1 MTGQGGAPISG
12 SAEADP
18 FDRSTSG
25 EGGAVDSVVVDLGAD
40 SEAPA
45 TDIGTTWDDKPAPR
59 PFLPA
64 FDGLDGLLLASTV
77 ALLVFGVMMVMTASA
92 HYALLLEGNAWSY
105 GIKQGVGI
113 ALGLFGAAVVLVM
126 PYRWLQA
133 GAFGYWVAAVIALGL
148 VQSPLGH
155 AAKGAPRW
163 ISLGAF
169 NLQPSEM
176 AKVCLAL
183 VLARHFHLNAG
194 RMRDVFGVVLPALV
208 FYVTPLVFLTILQ
221 SDLGQVVLLFG
232 ITIVALF
239 VAGLD
244 LIWMAQV
251 FAIVGMFGVVAIGSS
266 EYRRARITG
275 YLDPIASAAGDGMQ
289 VVQGWVA
296 IAVGGVGGTG
306 FGNGVAQQ
314 GFLPEAHTDMI
325 LAVVAE
331 ETGIFG
337 WCFVVLMQF
346 LILWRGMLIAQ
357 RAEGMFEMVAAS
369 CLTSYLAAQVII
381 NVGVIGGL
389 MPAKGLVLPFMSYG
403 ASAVIFNVIA
413 VGILARIGLET
424 RRQER
429 QVRVQHEILHGVPGG
444 ESCSVAR

>member
-1 MTGQGGAPISG
+1 
-12 SAEADP
+12 
-18 FDRSTSG
+18 
-25 EGGAVDSVVVDLGAD
+25 
-40 SEAPA
+40 
-45 TDIGTTWDDKPAPR
+45 
-59 PFLPA
+59 
-64 FDGLDGLLLASTV
+64 
-77 ALLVFGVMMVMTASA
+77 
-92 HYALLLEGNAWSY
+92 
-105 GIKQGVGI
+105 
-113 ALGLFGAAVVLVM
+113 
-126 PYRWLQA
+126 
-133 GAFGYWVAAVIALGL
+133 
-148 VQSPLGH
+148 
-155 AAKGAPRW
+155 
-163 ISLGAF
+163 
-169 NLQPSEM
+169 
-176 AKVCLAL
+176 
-183 VLARHFHLNAG
+183 
-194 RMRDVFGVVLPALV
+194 VFGVVLPALLY
-208 FYVTPLVFLTILQ
+208 YVAPLVVLTLLQ

-244 LIWMAQV
+244 LIWMMQV
-251 FAIVGMFGVVAIGSS
+251 FAIVGMVGVVAIGSS

-296 IAVGGVGGTG
+296 IAVGGVSGTG

-331 ETGIFG
+331 EMGIFG
-337 WCFVVLMQF
+337 WSFVILMQF
-346 LILWRGMLIAQ
+346 FILWRGMLIAQ
-357 RAEGMFEMVAAS
+357 RAEGLFEMIAAS

-429 QVRVQHEILHGVPGG
+429 QVRVQHEILRGVPGG
-444 ESCSVAR
+444 ESCSVVR